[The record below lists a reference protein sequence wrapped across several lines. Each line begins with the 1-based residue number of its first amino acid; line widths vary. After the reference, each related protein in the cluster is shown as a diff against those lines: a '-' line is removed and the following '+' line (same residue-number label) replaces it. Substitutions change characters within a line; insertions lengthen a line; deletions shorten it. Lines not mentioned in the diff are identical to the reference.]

1 MSGPRRGYAMKKKR
15 KNAGDSRKWFRY
27 QFFGSAVITL
37 LRDKTVVDA
46 TIANIS
52 FSGMGLYAD
61 KAVGR
66 GRKVRIHIA
75 YVDRNGKI
83 CEDNATGVVDWQK
96 KFRDRYLIG
105 VLFDEELNIDRQPNL
120 IKHLLW
126 LIDTFRWPQPYG
138 DRRIT
143 VI

>member
-1 MSGPRRGYAMKKKR
+1 MKKKR
-15 KNAGDSRKWFRY
+15 RNAEDTRKWFRY
-27 QFFGSAVITL
+27 QFFGSAKVTIP
-37 LRDKTVVDA
+37 KENTVVDA

-61 KAVGR
+61 KPVGK
-66 GRKVRIHIA
+66 GKKVQIQIA

-83 CEDNATGVVDWQK
+83 CEDGATGMVDWQK
-96 KFRDRYLIG
+96 KFKKMYLIG
-105 VLFDEELNIDRQPNL
+105 VLFDEELNIDKQPNL
-120 IKHLLW
+120 IKHLIW

-138 DRRIT
+138 DKRIS